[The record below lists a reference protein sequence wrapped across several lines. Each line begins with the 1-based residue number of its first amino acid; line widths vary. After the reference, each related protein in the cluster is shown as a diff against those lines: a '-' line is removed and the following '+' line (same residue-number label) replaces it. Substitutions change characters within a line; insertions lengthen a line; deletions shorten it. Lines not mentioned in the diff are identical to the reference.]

1 MKFPQIFTIQYLD
14 ENFQIISRETEGLWK
29 SLIFVR
35 IKKIVQKQI
44 LRTFSDLY
52 VTCDCSDILLNY
64 PFYLPN

>member
-1 MKFPQIFTIQYLD
+1 MKGY
-14 ENFQIISRETEGLWK
+14 ENPGFCPCWKFK